1 MIAWNVHPSQVQICS
16 DLLLPLFFRLLF
28 RRERF
33 LLHYLDSVSSCY
45 LADPS
50 SISYSF
56 WHFSLQSLLWLDLFL
71 YQTLNWKCVCVCVCV
86 LALPSQNTR
95 KFLPLMP
102 DFSREISPY
111 IDTVVPVANPLDAA
125 SNPTVMHKL
134 SLLMKVTGCLFIVM
148 SVLSFL
154 ALKLYNLYSIWLF

>member
-1 MIAWNVHPSQVQICS
+1 
-16 DLLLPLFFRLLF
+16 
-28 RRERF
+28 
-33 LLHYLDSVSSCY
+33 
-45 LADPS
+45 
-50 SISYSF
+50 
-56 WHFSLQSLLWLDLFL
+56 
-71 YQTLNWKCVCVCVCV
+71 
-86 LALPSQNTR
+86 
-95 KFLPLMP
+95 MP